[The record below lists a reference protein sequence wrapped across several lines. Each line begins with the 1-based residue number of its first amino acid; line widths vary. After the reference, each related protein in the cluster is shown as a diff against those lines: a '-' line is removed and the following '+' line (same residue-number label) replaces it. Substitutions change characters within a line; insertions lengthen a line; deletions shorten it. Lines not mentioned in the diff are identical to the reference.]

1 MGLSCSLGRD
11 ESVVVQRNQ
20 HHGMWGGLL
29 VNLFVGVVERMVQ
42 LHTILLLLLA
52 LAYPDQRT
60 ETTINLIWSF
70 NHVDISSWLP

>member
-1 MGLSCSLGRD
+1 MGLACSLGRD
-11 ESVVVQRNQ
+11 ESVVVQRKQ

-52 LAYPDQRT
+52 LAYPDRRT